1 MKFLIPMVTKMSDQ
15 VILKCSTLVKY
26 SFDCA

>member
-1 MKFLIPMVTKMSDQ
+1 MNFVIPMVTKMSDQ
-15 VILKCSTLVKY
+15 VILKCSALVKY